1 MAWLEIRNLR
11 KEYRLEKKLEKKTT
25 VALDD
30 FSLSV
35 EKGDF
40 VGIVGRSGSG
50 KTTLLR
56 LLSGMLGRTG
66 GEIVYRGGEEAKIG
80 MVFQEPRLMPWL
92 TVEKNVLFA
101 YLNGSRRRLP
111 LEKSDALL
119 ELLGL
124 AEYKNAYPSQLS
136 GGMAQRV
143 ALGRALC
150 YEPELILMDEPLGAL
165 DYFTRKALQDE
176 ILKLHFSQK
185 KTILFVT
192 HDVEEALILS
202 RRIVVLEG
210 GRLIRE
216 IPVDLPYPRRQTD
229 PRFAATL
236 DLILSLIVGT

>member
-11 KEYRLEKKLEKKTT
+11 KEYPLEKKTT
-25 VALDD
+25 IALDD

-56 LLSGMLGRTG
+56 LLSGLLKRTS
-66 GEIVYRGGEEAKIG
+66 GEIVYRDGEEAKIG

-92 TVEKNVLFA
+92 TVEKNILFA
-101 YLNGSRRRLP
+101 YLKDKKKRLP
-111 LEKSDALL
+111 HKQSEALL
-119 ELLGL
+119 DLLGL
-124 AEYKNAYPSQLS
+124 GEYKNAYPSQLS

-176 ILKLHFSQK
+176 ILKLHFLQK

-192 HDVEEALILS
+192 HDVEEALTLS

-216 IPVDLPYPRRQTD
+216 IPVDMPYPRRQSD
-229 PRFAATL
+229 PKFAKTL
-236 DLILSLIVGT
+236 DLILSLIVGG